1 MMRGTFA
8 NIRIRNQMAPGTEG
22 GVTKHQP
29 SGRKMSIYDAAVA
42 YAKKRRW
49 LCSLAELRHR
59 LKPRLGGKRHT
70 PLGVRAVIAESFER
84 IHRSNLVGMGV
95 APLQFTGNASWE
107 KLKLDGT
114 ETISIKGLEGKLKP
128 RQKLDMVI
136 TRANG
141 RKQTV
146 KLQSR
151 IDTQGSRIF
160 PKWRYFAV
168 CPAPACRLKRAA
180 QGF

>member
-42 YAKKRRW
+42 YAKRNAAGCVRW
-49 LCSLAELRHR
+49 RNTAPARAATGRH
-59 LKPRLGGKRHT
+59 GHT

-95 APLQFTGNASWE
+95 APLQFTGTAGRDPSS
-107 KLKLDGT
+107 T
-114 ETISIKGLEGKLKP
+114 ARKP
-128 RQKLDMVI
+128 SRLRARRQSEAAPEAGYGHHARQWQK
-136 TRANG
+136 TNG
-141 RKQTV
+141 QIAKPDRH
-146 KLQSR
+146 R
-151 IDTQGSRIF
+151 RSRIF

-168 CPAPACRLKRAA
+168 CLRQLAA
-180 QGF
+180 